1 MMILLWLAHEID
13 MEIVV
18 EVLIIQ
24 QAVTIYGVKLTV

>member
-24 QAVTIYGVKLTV
+24 QAVTIYGVKLIV